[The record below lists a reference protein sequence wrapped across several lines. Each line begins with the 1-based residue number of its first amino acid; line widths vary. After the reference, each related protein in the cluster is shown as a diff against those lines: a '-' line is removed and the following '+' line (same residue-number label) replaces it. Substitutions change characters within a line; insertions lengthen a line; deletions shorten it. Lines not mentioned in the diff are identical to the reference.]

1 MNIYFA
7 PLEGITGYLFRQTY
21 EKYFGGIDRYYA
33 PFVTMRDGG
42 YMKKK
47 EKWDIAPENN
57 PGYQLVPQIMTN
69 QADAFCQAARHMEEM
84 GYDEVNLNLGCP
96 SGTVTAKNRGAGFL
110 RNPDDLDRFF
120 DTVFAHSPIAIS
132 VKSRIGYYE
141 EDEFYRLL
149 DIYNQYPIKELIL
162 HPRTRE
168 DLYRAPVHREIF
180 SYAAQHSKNPL
191 CYNGD
196 ICSLTDVEKLKK
208 EFPDL
213 KSIMI
218 GRGFLMRPGFIRNS
232 DSSAQ
237 KSDNFPGSPDYF
249 DTLYHFVTELQQ
261 RYTENFSGETPVLF
275 KMKELWSHLKM
286 SVPDSEGCFKKIKK
300 TKKLSEYN
308 RIVREILVSHHNN

>member
-7 PLEGITGYLFRQTY
+7 PLERITGYLFRQTY

-57 PGYQLVPQIMTN
+57 IGCHLVPQVMTN
-69 QADAFCQAARHMEEM
+69 QADAFCQAARHMAEM

-96 SGTVTAKNRGAGFL
+96 SGTVTSKGRGAGFL
-110 RNPDDLDRFF
+110 RYPDELERFLDMIF
-120 DTVFAHSPIAIS
+120 TQSPIAIS
-132 VKSRIGYYE
+132 VKSRIGFYE

-168 DLYRAPVHREIF
+168 DLYRAPIHREIF

-196 ICSLTDVEKLKK
+196 VRSVEDIEQLKA
-208 EFPDL
+208 D
-213 KSIMI
+213 
-218 GRGFLMRPGFIRNS
+218 FIVIS
-232 DSSAQ
+232 
-237 KSDNFPGSPDYF
+237 
-249 DTLYHFVTELQQ
+249 H
-261 RYTENFSGETPVLF
+261 VLIF
-275 KMKELWSHLKM
+275 QDCLL
-286 SVPDSEGCFKKIKK
+286 I
-300 TKKLSEYN
+300 
-308 RIVREILVSHHNN
+308 